1 MIMTAVIILSTGYAN
16 AEMTSLNDMDMS
28 NITGQAGLDV
38 GFMTAS
44 RTTDTAETLTSQFQ
58 EAARLHELGPLTD
71 VVSTIDAMITA
82 DSDIDLR
89 MKATSN
95 PTGGPAATELNL
107 TASRVTMDL
116 SPLIGGKNGGTSL
129 NINNL
134 NVKMTG
140 NVSITKTPR

>member
-1 MIMTAVIILSTGYAN
+1 MIVATIFFGGNVN

-44 RTTDTAETLTSQFQ
+44 RTTETAETLTSQFQ
-58 EAARLHELGPLTD
+58 EATRLYDLGPLTD
-71 VVSTIDAMITA
+71 VVSTIDAMITD
-82 DSDIDLR
+82 DSDVQVT
-89 MKATSN
+89 MEAAPN
-95 PTGGPAATELNL
+95 PTGGPRATELNL
-107 TASRVTMDL
+107 SASRVTMDL
-116 SPLIGGKNGGTSL
+116 APLIGGDNGRTSL

-140 NVSITKTPR
+140 NVSIKNTNR